1 MAESDRS
8 GRADRELTAIS
19 AILKAL
25 DGLDGES
32 MQRVLDYVFSR
43 LSIARPSSVGSGIL
57 TAAAPQISAAGT
69 VSAPRQVSIKD
80 LKDEKQPDSS
90 NQMAAIVAYYLSELA
105 PDNERKPTVTA
116 QDIERYFKQAR
127 FNLPKKINMALVN
140 AAAAGYFDAVGNGA
154 YKLNPV
160 GYNLVAHGLPRD
172 ASKGSQRRRR
182 AAPRGKK

>member
-8 GRADRELTAIS
+8 GRADRELGAIS
-19 AILKAL
+19 SILKAL

-43 LSIARPSSVGSGIL
+43 LSIARPSSVGTGIL
-57 TAAAPQISAAGT
+57 TAPAAQVSAVGT
-69 VSAPRQVSIKD
+69 VSSPKQVSIKD
-80 LKDEKQPDSS
+80 LRDEKQPDSS
-90 NQMAAIVAYYLSELA
+90 NQMAAIVAFYLSELA
-105 PDNERKPTVTA
+105 PEHERKPTVTS
-116 QDIERYFKQAR
+116 QDIEKYFKQAR

-140 AAAAGYFDAVGNGA
+140 ATAAGYFDAVGNGT

-172 ASKGSQRRRR
+172 TSKGSQRRKRSTR
-182 AAPRGKK
+182 RGKK